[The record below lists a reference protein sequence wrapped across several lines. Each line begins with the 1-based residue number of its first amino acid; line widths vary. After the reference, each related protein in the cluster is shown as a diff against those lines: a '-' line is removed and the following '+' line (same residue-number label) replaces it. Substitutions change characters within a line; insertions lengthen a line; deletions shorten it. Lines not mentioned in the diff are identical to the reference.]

1 MKRFFVSALF
11 VTLFFLGLGTLIEKV
26 GARFKSD
33 DKALALIA
41 AARAAIGGD
50 NAVSGIQSLRIKGTS
65 THTFK
70 VDGTDRT
77 ENGETE
83 IALQLP
89 DKLSKMVKIG
99 DENGN
104 NTGQKIERRQQVV
117 VVTKDENGNGT
128 FKSSDGTEPTV
139 QKVIVRKSDGS
150 NEELKPGDG
159 DKIIIRKVDGE
170 GPLKTENGEIRTLKI
185 NKDDMEARHHQV
197 QQNDL
202 FRLALGLLLS
212 PPANMAVNYTFGG
225 ETTVDSTSCNL
236 VVADLGGS
244 SVKLY
249 LDSSSN
255 LPVMMSYTG
264 EQMPMLV
271 HFNKQVQ
278 AAPANGGDKD
288 VVFFRTPEGPAA
300 TTEFQVRFSN
310 YQGVN
315 GVQLPFTWTTTAGD
329 MREVFSVTSYEVNPA
344 NIADSFQQPKVMF
357 RVKKDG
363 Q

>member
-11 VTLFFLGLGTLIEKV
+11 LTLFFLGLGTLIEKV

-33 DKALALIA
+33 EKALALVA

-50 NAVSGIQSLRIKGTS
+50 SAVASIQSLRIKGTS

-89 DKLSKMVKIG
+89 DKLSKTMKIG
-99 DENGN
+99 REDG
-104 NTGQKIERRQQVV
+104 GVSDQKIERRQEVI
-117 VVTKDENGNGT
+117 VVTKEDDGNAS
-128 FKSSDGTEPTV
+128 FKTSDGTEPGIT
-139 QKVIVRKSDGS
+139 KVIVRKSDGS
-150 NEELKPGDG
+150 NQELKPGDG
-159 DKIIIRKVDGE
+159 DKIIIRKGDGD
-170 GPLKTENGEIRTLKI
+170 GPLKTENGEIRMKI
-185 NKDDMEARHHQV
+185 NKEEMEARHQQA
-197 QQNDL
+197 QQNEL
-202 FRLALGLLLS
+202 FRLTLGLLLS
-212 PPANMAVNYTFGG
+212 PPANMAINYTFGG
-225 ETTVDSTSCNL
+225 ETTVDSKPCNL

-264 EQMPMLV
+264 EQMPMFI
-271 HFNKQVQ
+271 HIDKQVPPP
-278 AAPANGGDKD
+278 AAGSGDKD
-288 VVFFRTPEGPAA
+288 VVFFRSPEGPAA
-300 TTEFQVRFSN
+300 TAEYQVRFSN
-310 YQGVN
+310 YQSVN
-315 GVQLPFTWTTTAGD
+315 GVQLPFAWTTTAGD
-329 MREVFSVTSYEVNPA
+329 MREVFNVTSYEVNPA
-344 NIADSFQQPKVMF
+344 NIADSFQQPKTMI
-357 RVKKDG
+357 RMKKAS